1 MQTTDTLTLTIN
13 TRRYPRTTAEA
24 FPHTADYACAIERP
38 MDHADRVV
46 FKGALAVAV
55 VLFVLLATGVI

>member
-1 MQTTDTLTLTIN
+1 MN
-13 TRRYPRTTAEA
+13 TRRHPRTLNEA
-24 FPHTADYACAIERP
+24 FPHTADYAASVERP